1 MLKWKKERQKKISL
15 VKVVMDVNKYT
26 WLGFFFYRLGLFIFS
41 FFLSYFLILFALIC
55 FLYFYGVFYTIS
67 LHFWVSL

>member
-15 VKVVMDVNKYT
+15 VKVVVDVNKYT
-26 WLGFFFYRLGLFIFS
+26 WLGFFFIDLDFLSF